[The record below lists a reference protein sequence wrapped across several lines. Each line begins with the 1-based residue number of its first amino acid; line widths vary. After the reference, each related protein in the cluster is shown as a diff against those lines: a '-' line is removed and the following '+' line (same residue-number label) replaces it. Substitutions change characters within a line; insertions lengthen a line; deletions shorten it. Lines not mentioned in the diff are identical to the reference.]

1 MKHKTRHIKYI
12 IGFFVIILILIL
24 GYCYYNKQKNNGSEP
39 SKEDTT
45 PVPITNWIPYSSN
58 YGFSFMYP
66 ANLKIEVNNDLVGVG
81 GILVRVEKLNC
92 KNPIPKKII
101 ADSTKFY
108 GFKAEIN
115 ESAKT
120 AYICNNTNTACLDI
134 TKGQN
139 YGGILETKITEGF
152 FHSFIS
158 SLNLNK
164 DFDKIACL
172 K

>member
-1 MKHKTRHIKYI
+1 MT
-12 IGFFVIILILIL
+12 
-24 GYCYYNKQKNNGSEP
+24 
-39 SKEDTT
+39 
-45 PVPITNWIPYSSN
+45 
-58 YGFSFMYP
+58 
-66 ANLKIEVNNDLVGVG
+66 
-81 GILVRVEKLNC
+81 
-92 KNPIPKKII
+92 
-101 ADSTKFY
+101 
-108 GFKAEIN
+108 EIN